1 MAYNRLMS
9 ELDGTKTQL
18 AVLIV
23 SLFLLLDSINPMKLF
38 LHVFSPLIGVTTM
51 HLITIILGLLAYL
64 FVSEFREMLYFGVKV
79 FFHSIL
85 SIFFSS
91 IETTGLQNIPID
103 GPAIFVGNH
112 ANQFVDGIMLMST
125 CQHKVSFLVAE
136 KSWNRRVIGDF
147 AWAMGAVPV
156 SRSQDSAEEGK
167 GSLTI
172 TKVRGDESKN
182 PKVKVEGSQGVN
194 VGDKIR
200 LKVDTSV
207 MIKLVSDEE
216 GEKVGEVA
224 SEHLETALKGGKY
237 DILKRVDQSQVYAKV
252 LSKLEKGGCIGIFP
266 EGGSHDRTDLLPLKV
281 GVALIAYAA
290 LEKRGLNIPIIP
302 VGLNYFSSHRF
313 RGRCV
318 VEFGAAINIDEAT
331 LPEYLAGGERKKAVC
346 SGLLKDIQDGM
357 RSVIVTAPDYDVLKH
372 IHTARRLWKRTAGA
386 QEKQD
391 LNRRFA
397 LGLQKLLLKFDQKP
411 PKKLEL
417 FMNELKV
424 YQKTLDELGIKDYQ
438 VPTLVS
444 EGTGED
450 TSIPER
456 MLRSASMTLESEEAE
471 EILEDIKVPYRIAH
485 LLFTIFVAAIPSI
498 FLNLPI
504 GLLSNLYAEKKRKKA
519 LAASKVKIKGMDV
532 LLSEKVMFC
541 IVMVP
546 TLWLFYLFLLLFLTN
561 LEYEAIALF
570 FVSMPIAAYAGIMVT
585 ESGMVDYK
593 DIKPWLMKLHPATR
607 KRLRQLPKK
616 RMVLVNQL
624 REFVSQW
631 GPELGEIYYEQDVDW
646 KKVQGQTASVSPPQ
660 SPKKGDEKKKQK

>member
-1 MAYNRLMS
+1 
-9 ELDGTKTQL
+9 
-18 AVLIV
+18 
-23 SLFLLLDSINPMKLF
+23 MKLF
-38 LHVFSPLIGVTTM
+38 LHVFTPLIGVTQGALTF
-51 HLITIILGLLAYL
+51 HLVTIILLLLAYL
-64 FVSEFREMLYFGVKV
+64 FISEFREMLYFGVKV

-156 SRSQDSAEEGK
+156 SRSQDSATEGK
-167 GSLTI
+167 GTLTI
-172 TKVRGDESKN
+172 TLLPGDSPAAGASSAKVA
-182 PKVKVEGSQGVN
+182 VQGCHDATI
-194 VGDKIR
+194 GDKIR
-200 LKVDTSV
+200 LKIDPSIT
-207 MIKLVSDEE
+207 IKLTSE
-216 GEKVGEVA
+216 GEGRKVGEVA
-224 SEHLETALKGGKY
+224 KEHLDKSLKGGKY

-331 LPEYLAGGERKKAVC
+331 LPEYRAGGDRKKAVC

-397 LGLQKLLLKFDQKP
+397 LGLQKLLMKFDQKP
-411 PKKLEL
+411 PKKLEV

-438 VPTLVS
+438 VPTLAS
-444 EGTGED
+444 EGAGEE
-450 TSIPER
+450 TTNVQR
-456 MLRSASMTLESEEAE
+456 MMRSASMTLESEEAE

-519 LAASKVKIKGMDV
+519 LAASKVKIRGMDV

-546 TLWLFYLFLLLFLTN
+546 ALWLFYLFLLLFLTN
-561 LEYEAIALF
+561 LDYEATLLF

-607 KRLRQLPKK
+607 KRLRQLPKT
-616 RMVLVNQL
+616 RMALVQKL
-624 REFVSQW
+624 REFVGEF
-631 GPELGEIYYEQDVDW
+631 GPQLGEIYYEQEVDW
-646 KKVQGQTASVSPPQ
+646 KKVQGEASSDLSPPP
-660 SPKKGDEKKKQK
+660 SPNLGGQKEKKKNI